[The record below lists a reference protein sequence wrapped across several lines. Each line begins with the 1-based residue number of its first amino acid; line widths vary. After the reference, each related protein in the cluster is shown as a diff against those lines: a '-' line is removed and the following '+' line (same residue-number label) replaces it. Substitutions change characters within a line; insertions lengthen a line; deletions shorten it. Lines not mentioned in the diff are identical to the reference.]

1 MLNPVAVSWIAFK
14 SADRIILIAVGAK
27 LMCPALGEKVL
38 IHRVGRFDQVRFS
51 RAIFSA
57 K

>member
-1 MLNPVAVSWIAFK
+1 MLCLARFARGGQSQFA
-14 SADRIILIAVGAK
+14 LHVG
-27 LMCPALGEKVL
+27 GENL